1 MARAFSQMDILLKEY
16 SSPSIRNLQLPD
28 DDIAWQLMGN
38 TEPVSMGGRVDYSAA
53 ASDFPAGYMAKEKI
67 KVQSGG
73 RITGA
78 RFGGPTMQ
86 RMGADSHLMAGQ
98 GVDSLYLDP
107 TTIPSA
113 SYIEV
118 AMVLCKIIGGIV
130 MNEEQINA
138 RLISEPLEDVVM
150 DLIEDATRRFRKYVM
165 NMFYGD
171 GTGAIARVNGTVSI
185 LEASATAVVI
195 DNGTYARFMK
205 GDILQAGTDA
215 SPSVQVAG
223 AISGR
228 MYVTSVDPD
237 NRTISLQSMP
247 GEGTISLTD
256 NSRLYYDESYTFG
269 GASDA
274 VNKTAPEG
282 LQSLLISSGI
292 FPGTLNMTKYPNGLD
307 VANHEELKAF
317 IQGTAGTVDTDPTM
331 ENMSVLLDK
340 MMSTVREE
348 MPSALIAEPGIWT
361 AASILDKASYY
372 QAAVPQGT
380 LYSPTLGIGAPVLRH
395 RQRTFARFDSDIVRE
410 NTIFGLNMNKWKRF
424 IPLGDRTIRFKYGT
438 GVLSGFPSVFGP
450 INVGTRLSE
459 SAQAPFYG
467 AIQFTCAK
475 PQSNLIRHGVKAQR
489 DYA

>member
-1 MARAFSQMDILLKEY
+1 MATAFSQLDILLKERV
-16 SSPSIRNLQLPD
+16 SPAIRNLQLPD
-28 DDIAWQLMGN
+28 DDIAWNLMSSF
-38 TEPVSMGGRVDYSAA
+38 EPENVGGRRDYNTT

-73 RITGA
+73 RVTGG
-78 RFGGPTMQ
+78 RFGGPTMT
-86 RMGADSHLMAGQ
+86 RMGASNHLMAGQ
-98 GVDSLYLDP
+98 GLDALYLDP
-107 TTIPSA
+107 TTVPSA

-118 AMVLCKIIGGIV
+118 AMVLCKVLGSIV
-130 MNEEQINA
+130 MNEEQINV
-138 RLISEPLEDVVM
+138 RLISEPLEDVTM

-165 NMFYGD
+165 NMFWGD

-185 LEASATAVVI
+185 VEASPTVVEI

-223 AISGR
+223 AIAGR

-237 NRTISLQSMP
+237 NRRIKLQSLP

-282 LQSLLISSGI
+282 VGSLLINSGV
-292 FPGTLNMTKYPNGLD
+292 FPGSATLKFPSGLD
-307 VANHEELKAF
+307 VGDHEELKAF

-331 ENMSVLLDK
+331 ENMTILLDK
-340 MMSTVREE
+340 MMSTVRED
-348 MPSALIAEPGIWT
+348 MPSVLIAEPSVWT
-361 AASILDKASYY
+361 LASILDKDSRSTV
-372 QAAVPQGT
+372 QVPQGQ
-380 LYSPTLGIGAPVLRH
+380 LYSPTLGVGAPILRH
-395 RQRTFARFDSDIVRE
+395 RQRTFARFDSDMVRE
-410 NTIFGLNMNKWKRF
+410 NTVVGLNPGKWKRF

-450 INVGTRLSE
+450 INVGSRLSE

-475 PQSNLIRHGVKAQR
+475 PQSQLIRHGVKAQR
-489 DYA
+489 DMA